1 MKFLKVSIPT
11 LSGLKPIG
19 SLYEDYTFEYSDKIQ
34 ISCSLPLDESPDK
47 DKSYHFFT
55 GLLPEEEQLKAIAR
69 YHRLSPTDTFGLLTK
84 LGGDCAGALYFSDE
98 ESEIESGYYRRLTLQ
113 ELEEIITEL
122 PRKPF
127 VAGPRT
133 RLSLAGAQPKLPVKY
148 DGKDFYLPEGTA
160 ASTHIIKPV
169 YKNDDIEEL
178 AENEHTCLRL
188 GESAGLN
195 TVKSEIMDI
204 GSHRVLLVER
214 YDRRIT
220 NDQVIRLHQEDFT
233 QCLGLSKY
241 KKYSGEYKDVA
252 TVIRRYCKSPA
263 IDILS
268 IVKWTVFNY
277 LIGNADAHL
286 KNISLLYDDVE
297 AGKGLSLTPFYD
309 IVCTDIYGYDVEMAL
324 TIGEQPNPGH
334 LTIDDW
340 KRYAKDM
347 GINFKLVQST
357 AKDVINKIDFSAA
370 PNFKIK
376 ELIRDKFEQRKEWL
390 TEII

>member
-1 MKFLKVSIPT
+1 MKSLKVSIPT
-11 LSGLKPIG
+11 LHGLRSVG
-19 SLYEDYTFEYSDKIQ
+19 TLYENYTFEYSDKIQ
-34 ISCSLPLDESPDK
+34 ISCSLPLNELPDK
-47 DKSYHFFT
+47 DKVFHFFT

-69 YHRLSPTDTFGLLTK
+69 YHRLSISDTFALLAQ
-84 LGGDCAGALYFSDE
+84 LGGDCAGALYFSE
-98 ESEIESGYYRRLTLQ
+98 ESGMESGSYRKLTLK

-127 VAGPRT
+127 VTGSKT

-204 GSHRVLLVER
+204 SSHRVLIVER
-214 YDRRIT
+214 YDRKIL
-220 NDQVIRLHQEDFT
+220 NNQVIRLHQEDFT
-233 QCLGLSKY
+233 QCLGLSKD
-241 KKYSGEYKDVA
+241 KKYSGEYRDIA
-252 TVIRRYCKSPA
+252 TVIRRYCKSPV

-309 IVCTDIYGYDVEMAL
+309 IVCTDIYGYDIEMAL

-334 LTIDDW
+334 LTVNDW
-340 KRYAKDM
+340 KQYAEDM
-347 GINFKLVQST
+347 GISFKLVQST
-357 AKDVINKIDFSAA
+357 AKDIINKTDFSTV
-370 PNFKIK
+370 PDFKIK
-376 ELIRDKFEQRKEWL
+376 ELILEKFGQRKKWIS
-390 TEII
+390 EIL